1 MFYVKGISFTNP
13 KYTLP
18 YIAILCLW
26 IFDKSVHVF
35 QRETAVLT
43 KTTRIT
49 FSMCYLFPHAC
60 NFGWKTRRT
69 VPSNEPRR
77 SECHDVS
84 AQESPDPKTITSCH
98 SKSYQVDSLGFK
110 DCKQIHLT
118 KQVSEADQKNPLLH
132 NCQHPTVK
140 NMCFFSTSMSIWFP
154 LMWSYPYVKIHQN
167 NTHAPMWYSR
177 IGFNCIIQ
185 PLKPLSAASE
195 NPLWSSPRMP
205 GYWWRGQREEDLWW
219 LKKH

>member
-1 MFYVKGISFTNP
+1 M
-13 KYTLP
+13 
-18 YIAILCLW
+18 
-26 IFDKSVHVF
+26 HVF

-140 NMCFFSTSMSIWFP
+140 NMCFFFNIYVHLVPFDVVLPICQNTSKQYTRTHVILQDRFQLHHPTLEATLGRFREST
-154 LMWSYPYVKIHQN
+154 L
-167 NTHAPMWYSR
+167 
-177 IGFNCIIQ
+177 II
-185 PLKPLSAASE
+185 S
-195 NPLWSSPRMP
+195 
-205 GYWWRGQREEDLWW
+205 
-219 LKKH
+219 